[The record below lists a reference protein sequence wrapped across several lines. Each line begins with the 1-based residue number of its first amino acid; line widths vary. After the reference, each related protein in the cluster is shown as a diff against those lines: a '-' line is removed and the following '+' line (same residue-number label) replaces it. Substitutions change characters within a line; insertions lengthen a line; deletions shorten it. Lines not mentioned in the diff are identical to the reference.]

1 MQSHSQLQYIHSL
14 CNISIKTFCSYLKYK
29 MFFHAVE
36 EKKHYL
42 KMQSTFVC
50 AVVDAKEFLISPT
63 SYSLVN
69 ILKRCVLCIYFFCL
83 SDLMLFGFI
92 CIHFVVDFY
101 APLRFFFPGVSFT
114 YFSRNLLLYFCFFV
128 FLWCDCFFISV
139 DRSVIWPAL
148 SYLPFKS
155 LFLYFWKNS
164 VNNPL
169 QDLSCPP

>member
-29 MFFHAVE
+29 MFFHAAE
-36 EKKHYL
+36 KKKHYL
-42 KMQSTFVC
+42 KMQLTFVC

-114 YFSRNLLLYFCFFV
+114 YFSRI
-128 FLWCDCFFISV
+128 FLFIFLCCDCFFVSV
-139 DRSVIWPAL
+139 DRFVIWPVL

-155 LFLYFWKNS
+155 LFRLLLEEFS
-164 VNNPL
+164 
-169 QDLSCPP
+169 